1 MEKWRILALVTEL
14 GFTIGFSI
22 LLGIGFGWWLDGRL
36 GTQPLFTILGLLLGL
51 ASAGYN
57 LYRLLILGGRKG
69 REKGR

>member
-1 MEKWRILALVTEL
+1 MKKWRPLALVTEL

-22 LLGIGFGWWLDGRL
+22 LLGIGLGWWLDGKL

-57 LYRLLILGGRKG
+57 LYRLLILGSPEG